1 MAGAFVEQYADILQN
16 IEFAIVQTYRQM
28 PELLD
33 YHVDAALETAIAG
46 YSAEQQG
53 RTPRPVTLEGARLR
67 VYEAVRTVCEWR
79 LGREEIRVGNDA
91 LSDVPLQPR
100 RLDEIVGC
108 LKRIRKSVQRWTK
121 QRGRQGYLQFV
132 SQYL

>member
-1 MAGAFVEQYADILQN
+1 MADAFVEQCADVLQN
-16 IEFAIVQTYRQM
+16 IEFAIVETYREM
-28 PELLD
+28 PGLLD
-33 YHVDAALETAIAG
+33 YHVDAALEAAIAG
-46 YSAEQQG
+46 YSAQQQG
-53 RTPRPVTLEGARLR
+53 RTPKPVTLEGARLR
-67 VYEAVRTVCEWR
+67 VYEAVRNVCEWR

-91 LSDVPLQPR
+91 RPDEPLQPR

-121 QRGRQGYLQFV
+121 IQGRQGYLRFV